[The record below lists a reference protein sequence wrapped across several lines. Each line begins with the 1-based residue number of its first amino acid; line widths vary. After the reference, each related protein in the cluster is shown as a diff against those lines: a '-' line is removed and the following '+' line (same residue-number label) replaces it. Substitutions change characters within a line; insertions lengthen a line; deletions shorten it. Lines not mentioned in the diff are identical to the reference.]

1 MRAHIAY
8 AAGSPCPS
16 LILDS
21 RGLPAPDEELIA
33 YLTGLRRHL
42 DVAGGSHILKF
53 AMVRPSEH
61 PMFDLDYRFVQ
72 ALPDAPFSFD
82 LRGSCGHSIMSAVV
96 AGERLGLLGRLA
108 PGDRVRV
115 RVLNDGS
122 HVVCEADAVDRDETR
137 FRVYFM
143 RPEPTSTA
151 ELLMTGEPRTPVPID
166 GGSIEVSLMSIGNP
180 YSFVD
185 ARTLGITTAQQ
196 LFDADGALFEL
207 LSRIRAGVTRLLGW
221 PDSGSFPKIA
231 ALLPAGPGRIAV
243 RAISVPSWHPTI
255 ALTGA
260 ICLAAAV
267 RVPRTVPWQLAHE
280 LGPGGDLLE
289 IVTPDGT
296 TSVSAHG
303 REVAG
308 LTAFDWISIDRKRV
322 TYLGSFALEPPAQLR
337 TEELA
342 ACLASSMSMS

>member
-1 MRAHIAY
+1 
-8 AAGSPCPS
+8 
-16 LILDS
+16 
-21 RGLPAPDEELIA
+21 
-33 YLTGLRRHL
+33 
-42 DVAGGSHILKF
+42 
-53 AMVRPSEH
+53 
-61 PMFDLDYRFVQ
+61 
-72 ALPDAPFSFD
+72 
-82 LRGSCGHSIMSAVV
+82 
-96 AGERLGLLGRLA
+96 
-108 PGDRVRV
+108 
-115 RVLNDGS
+115 
-122 HVVCEADAVDRDETR
+122 
-137 FRVYFM
+137 
-143 RPEPTSTA
+143 
-151 ELLMTGEPRTPVPID
+151 MTGEPRTPVPID